1 MIPAPPVSLLGWDND
16 PLLLIWRREVG
27 PLLMAVDYKDYDS
40 GPKRENAECFEKP
53 HDRKDVD
60 IRTSKSVVTD

>member
-1 MIPAPPVSLLGWDND
+1 
-16 PLLLIWRREVG
+16 
-27 PLLMAVDYKDYDS
+27 MAIDYKDYDS
-40 GPKRENAECFEKP
+40 SPKRENAEGLEKP